1 MKFEHISVLLDECID
16 GLGRDGTGRE
26 GIKPDGIYVDC
37 TLGGGGHSSEIV
49 KHLSQE
55 GRLIGIDQDI
65 DAINA
70 AGERLKDYS
79 NVTYVHDNFS
89 NIKNIAANLG
99 LEPWSVSGFL
109 MDLGVSSHQL
119 DEADRGFSYNYD
131 APLDMRMDI
140 RQDLSAYTVVNTYKE
155 EKIAQIIKDYGEERW
170 AKRIAKFICDERE
183 KKPIETTFELVS
195 VIKKAVPK
203 AARADGPHPAKRTF
217 QAIRIEVNN
226 ELGILEGTVKTMVD
240 LLESGGRI
248 LIITFHSLEDR
259 IVKNVFRNL
268 ENPCICPRDFPV
280 CVCGRKP
287 LVRVV
292 TRKPI
297 IPSEEELER
306 NHRARSAKL
315 RIIEKL

>member
-1 MKFEHISVLLDECID
+1 MNFEHISVLLDECID
-16 GLGRDGTGRE
+16 GLGKGGVGRS

-37 TLGGGGHSSEIV
+37 TLGGGGHSSEIL
-49 KHLSQE
+49 KHLSDK
-55 GRLIGIDQDI
+55 GRLIGIDQDM
-65 DAINA
+65 DAITA
-70 AGERLKDYS
+70 ASERLKDYK

-89 NIKNIAANLG
+89 NIKKIAEELG
-99 LEPWSVSGFL
+99 LEDYSVSGFL

-119 DEADRGFSYNYD
+119 DEAERGFSYNYD
-131 APLDMRMDI
+131 APLDMRMDT
-140 RQDLSAYTVVNTYKE
+140 RKDFSAYTVVNTYKE
-155 EKIAQIIKDYGEERW
+155 EKLAQVIKDYGEERW

-203 AARADGPHPAKRTF
+203 GARADGPHPAKRTF

-226 ELGILEGTVKTMVD
+226 ELGILESTVNSMVN
-240 LLESGGRI
+240 LLEEGGRI

-297 IPSEEELER
+297 APSEEELER

-315 RIIEKL
+315 RIIEKI